1 MASFSDTNNLLSS
14 EFVPSFDETLGVKDN
29 RDISNY
35 CVTGMDA
42 QGEFIY
48 LLSKQYSSILKLDPR
63 SRKIAEVCSFKG
75 SNDVHALA
83 IKDGKFYVT
92 TRENGANK
100 IFVFEG

>member
-14 EFVPSFDETLGVKDN
+14 EFVPSFDETLGVK
-29 RDISNY
+29 
-35 CVTGMDA
+35 V
-42 QGEFIY
+42 
-48 LLSKQYSSILKLDPR
+48 DPR

-92 TRENGANK
+92 MRENGANK